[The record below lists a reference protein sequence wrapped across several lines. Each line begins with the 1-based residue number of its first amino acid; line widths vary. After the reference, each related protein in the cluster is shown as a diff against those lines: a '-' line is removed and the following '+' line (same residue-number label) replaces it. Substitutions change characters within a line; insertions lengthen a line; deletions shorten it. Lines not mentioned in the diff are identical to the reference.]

1 MQNSIIIF
9 IHLMAAGICVGSS
22 IYCLLLILP
31 ALEKSCADDAF
42 DEGPFDEKSPVYQ
55 AMDILAPTVFTCI
68 VVMLGSGI
76 YYLMENYT
84 DQVNLKEGYYNIL
97 GVKMV
102 FVMIALGLSAY
113 QMFGLRPSIANLDL
127 APEKR
132 KEVPA
137 ALKKMKFLGQVILWT
152 VVLAVFLGVW
162 LARF

>member
-22 IYCLLLILP
+22 IYCLTLILP
-31 ALEKSCADDAF
+31 ALEKLSPDDS
-42 DEGPFDEKSPVYQ
+42 FDEKSPVYK

-68 VVMLGSGI
+68 VVLLASGI

-84 DQVNLKEGYYNIL
+84 DQVNLKEGYYNLL
-97 GVKMV
+97 GVKMI

-132 KEVPA
+132 KLVPA

-152 VVLAVFLGVW
+152 VIFAIFLGVW